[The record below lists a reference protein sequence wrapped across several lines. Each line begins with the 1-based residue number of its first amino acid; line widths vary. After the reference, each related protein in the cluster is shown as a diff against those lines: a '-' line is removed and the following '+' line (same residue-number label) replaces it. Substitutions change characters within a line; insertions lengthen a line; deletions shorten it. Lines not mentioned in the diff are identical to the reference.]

1 MGDAAVAQEME
12 QPGRNGMVAGLN
24 PAGGSEEGRA
34 QGHARTTVV
43 LRLVGV
49 ATLVG
54 HRVQEG
60 DATLHSCVGG
70 YGPVAT
76 TASEAADLLLCNRP
90 VRIPAHWE
98 QTVRRVIAMRALRGR
113 GPEEAKRQWSG
124 RELLEN
130 E

>member
-1 MGDAAVAQEME
+1 
-12 QPGRNGMVAGLN
+12 MV
-24 PAGGSEEGRA
+24 SDCE
-34 QGHARTTVV
+34 TVV

-49 ATLVG
+49 TTLIG
-54 HRVQEG
+54 HRMQG
-60 DATLHSCVGG
+60 DAKLTSCIGG

-76 TASEAADLLLCNRP
+76 TASEAADALLRNRP
-90 VRIPAHWE
+90 VRIPVGWE
-98 QTVRRVIAMRALRGR
+98 ETVRRVMAMRALAGR